1 MVFDAK
7 ALTFIISSWNFA
19 WDAAAF
25 DSAPIA
31 FDHGALVPVV
41 AVFVPRPKAD
51 GLFVY
56 ASGPQASV
64 EQFARTMGL
73 LSAR

>member
-7 ALTFIISSWNFA
+7 ALTFIVSSWNFA
-19 WDAAAF
+19 WEDAAF
-25 DSAPIA
+25 DAAPLA
-31 FDHGALVPVV
+31 FDHGAIVPIV
-41 AVFVPRPKAD
+41 AVLVPRPKAD

-64 EQFARTMGL
+64 EQFARTMGQL
-73 LSAR
+73 GAR